1 MKDWDALYEECIHC
15 QKCGL
20 AETRT
25 NVVFGEGAR
34 DAEVMFIGEGP
45 GEQEDRTGRPFVGR
59 AGQLLDDMLAMIDLK
74 REKVFIGNMVKC
86 RPPQNRDPLNIEQ
99 EACIGYLR
107 NQVALLKPKIIVC
120 LGRIAAM
127 KLIKEDFKITREHGQ
142 WIEKAGVWMMAM
154 YHPSA
159 LLRDPRK
166 RPESFEDLKSLQ
178 AKIRETREHGQ
189 WIEKAGVWMM
199 AMYHPSAL
207 LRDPRKRPESFED
220 LKSLQAKIREVCVRT
235 Y

>member
-34 DAEVMFIGEGP
+34 DAEVMLIGEGP

-178 AKIRETREHGQ
+178 AKIRE
-189 WIEKAGVWMM
+189 
-199 AMYHPSAL
+199 
-207 LRDPRKRPESFED
+207 
-220 LKSLQAKIREVCVRT
+220 VCVRT

>member
-1 MKDWDALYEECIHC
+1 MES
-15 QKCGL
+15 
-20 AETRT
+20 
-25 NVVFGEGAR
+25 GAR
-34 DAEVMFIGEGP
+34 PALCRSGISTTRGRWAVSFSGAMRSWHKMCIRDR
-45 GEQEDRTGRPFVGR
+45 DRTGRPFVGR

-178 AKIRETREHGQ
+178 AKIRE
-189 WIEKAGVWMM
+189 
-199 AMYHPSAL
+199 
-207 LRDPRKRPESFED
+207 
-220 LKSLQAKIREVCVRT
+220 VCVRT

>member
-20 AETRT
+20 AEPRA

-178 AKIRETREHGQ
+178 AKIRE
-189 WIEKAGVWMM
+189 
-199 AMYHPSAL
+199 
-207 LRDPRKRPESFED
+207 
-220 LKSLQAKIREVCVRT
+220 VCVRT